1 MHRMDYKKC
10 IVPFKIIKV
19 TLTSDRSKTFCQIHN
34 IAIRV
39 RLKADKL
46 LFETLFC
53 PAIANAWEIVR
64 IDL

>member
-1 MHRMDYKKC
+1 MEYKKC

-53 PAIANAWEIVR
+53 PAIASA
-64 IDL
+64 